1 MIPWPEGVN
10 KFVLRDS
17 DWDLPEGFI
26 EDETRSGKK
35 KRRNSHTQK
44 PETFKC
50 VLHMSKEEYV
60 WFKKW
65 YNTACRRGT
74 LSFPLPM
81 IDGGKGAQEVEYQF
95 AKGGIKVSNP
105 GGGVVKLT
113 FTLEEVV

>member
-17 DWDLPEGFI
+17 DWKLPEGFI

-35 KRRNSHTQK
+35 KRRCAHTQK

-50 VLHMSKEEYV
+50 VLHMTKEEYV
-60 WFKKW
+60 LFKDW
-65 YNTACRRGT
+65 YNIACRRGT

-81 IDGGKGAQEVEYQF
+81 IDGGKDAPEVEYQF
-95 AKGGIKVSNP
+95 AKGDITASNP